1 MCVKPKN
8 NKANDSCNRYK
19 GPPHL
24 FEIVVFTLLSLERN
38 KQMSSA
44 STLKGLESTLLNI
57 YMDLRLARNILRDQ
71 YSYRE
76 QFGVSLMPPPSP
88 QEREIEIRIDELS
101 NAFQTVSIQWYILY
115 EQSTPLRQQQ
125 SKRRLSQLPSDFLED
140 FTDLLRSSL
149 YGRVMDAQSYRVRG
163 EPIQFP
169 PIFRYLQNIVSERSR
184 AQR

>member
-1 MCVKPKN
+1 M
-8 NKANDSCNRYK
+8 
-19 GPPHL
+19 